1 MQAQE
6 LLNKGCAACKLRP
19 GCTQVVVA
27 DGNPQA
33 ELVIIGEGP
42 GGDED
47 RTGLPFVGRG
57 GQLLNQILAAAQID
71 RAEAYITNIV
81 KCRPPANRDPEPDE
95 IETCT
100 ALWLEPQ
107 LRILR
112 PKVILSL
119 GNTPTQYL
127 LDTKHGVSRLRGQ
140 WFKYVHDDG
149 KGGQYQAYLRP
160 MFHPAYLLRN
170 DTRTPG
176 GPKSLTWR
184 DIREVAAVL
193 RGEKEPQEFG
203 NIVPAGMEGQAG
215 LF

>member
-1 MQAQE
+1 MQARE
-6 LLNKGCAACKLRP
+6 LLNKGCAACQLRP
-19 GCTQVVVA
+19 GCLQVVVA
-27 DGNPQA
+27 DGSPEA

-47 RTGLPFVGRG
+47 REGRPFVGRG
-57 GQLLNQILAAAQID
+57 GQLLDQILNAAGIA
-71 RAEAYITNIV
+71 RTETYITNIV
-81 KCRPPANRDPEPDE
+81 KCRPPGNRTPEAVE

-107 LRILR
+107 LRALR
-112 PKVILSL
+112 PRIIISL

-127 LDTKHGVSRLRGQ
+127 LGTAQGVSKLRGQ
-140 WFKYVHDDG
+140 WFQYRHDDG
-149 KGGQYQAYLRP
+149 QGGHYEAYLMP
-160 MFHPAYLLRN
+160 MYHPAYLLRK
-170 DTRTPG
+170 DTRTVG

-193 RGEKEPQEFG
+193 RREKEPDTFAQL
-203 NIVPAGMEGQAG
+203 VPEGMQGQPG